1 MWNGNG
7 AAGRHGGGQRLLLLL
22 LFELELD
29 ERLDERLDEEFEDE
43 FDELLLLPARW
54 LRPSLVRPTASA
66 ARRMPRSQ
74 PPKKLCTAVSPRGLR
89 LLLVLELFDEFDD
102 EFDDELFE
110 ELLEELLE
118 EFDEELD
125 ELLEELFDEE
135 LPDELELELPDDP
148 DERPPEPLDEPL
160 DELLELLLPAL
171 NLCRAVP
178 CSASC
183 ASAPRPLRADR
194 SCAGA
199 APDAMR
205 PATVVAMAP
214 ILCFMKSP
222 RWVVEQGRHRESRRL
237 SGQRRRGSVY
247 SGLSGKCM

>member
-1 MWNGNG
+1 MACRVGTT
-7 AAGRHGGGQRLLLLL
+7 AAPRAACQYGVDQRLLLLL

-29 ERLDERLDEEFEDE
+29 ERLDDE
-43 FDELLLLPARW
+43 FDEVLDELLLLPARW

-66 ARRMPRSQ
+66 ARRMPRSH

-89 LLLVLELFDEFDD
+89 PPLVLELFDELF
-102 EFDDELFE
+102 DELD
-110 ELLEELLE
+110 ELL
-118 EFDEELD
+118 DE
-125 ELLEELFDEE
+125 ELLEELFDELLEE
-135 LPDELELELPDDP
+135 LLDEFDEEFDDELDELFEDELDDDP
-148 DERPPEPLDEPL
+148 DERPPEPL

-199 APDAMR
+199 APVAMR

-222 RWVVEQGRHRESRRL
+222 RWFVEQGRRRWSLRL
-237 SGQRRRGSVY
+237 SGQRRSGSGH
-247 SGLSGKCM
+247 SRPTGKDL